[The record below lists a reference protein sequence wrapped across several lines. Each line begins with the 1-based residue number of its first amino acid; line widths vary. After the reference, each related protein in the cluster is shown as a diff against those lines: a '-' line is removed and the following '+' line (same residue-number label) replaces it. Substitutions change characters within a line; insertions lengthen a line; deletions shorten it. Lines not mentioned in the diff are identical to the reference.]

1 MNRIFFIIFIIFVT
15 FPVSL
20 KAAEKSII
28 HHELTIKL
36 YPEEGRFV
44 AEDLITVPGN
54 SPDVLTFLLHAGLE
68 PASTTPGIILTRES
82 GPAGGFPI
90 ESFTVKLPHGL
101 KKFEIKYGGKN
112 YSSLHP

>member
-1 MNRIFFIIFIIFVT
+1 MNRIFFIIFVIFVT

-20 KAAEKSII
+20 KAAEKPVI
-28 HHELTIKL
+28 HHELSIKL
-36 YPEEGRFV
+36 YPEEGRLV

-54 SPDVLTFLLHAGLE
+54 SPDVLSFLLHAGLE
-68 PASTTPGIILTRES
+68 PSSTTPDIILTRES

-101 KKFEIKYGGKN
+101 TTFEIKYGGTI
-112 YSSLHP
+112 YHSIEP